1 MWITYTELTNEWGG
15 KREEHRSKKE
25 EFVKMPFNYCN
36 LSMAPFIDPY
46 CTEDGIIFDLLI
58 IMPYLKK
65 YKKNPITGAPMKE
78 SDLIKLN
85 FHKNEQ
91 NEYHCPIT
99 YKTFTDHSHIIAV
112 RETGNVISYEA
123 YNELNKEP

>member
-1 MWITYTELTNEWGG
+1 MHLTYTELTNEWGG
-15 KREEHRSKKE
+15 KKEEHKNKKE
-25 EFVKMPFNYCN
+25 EYVKMPFNYCN
-36 LSMAPFIDPY
+36 LSMAPFQDPY
-46 CTEDGIIFDLLI
+46 CTEDGIIFDLLNI
-58 IMPYLKK
+58 VPYLKK

-91 NEYHCPIT
+91 GEYHCPIT

-112 RETGNVISYEA
+112 RETGNVISY
-123 YNELNKEP
+123 